1 MTGITRAI
9 TEGLVTREELFITSK
24 LWNTYHRKENVPS
37 AAAKSLKDL
46 NIEYFDLY
54 LIHFPIC
61 LRFVPFEVRYPPSW
75 LYNDQDAN
83 PKIELENVPLSETW
97 TAMEELKERGIAKDI
112 GTLIF

>member
-1 MTGITRAI
+1 MR
-9 TEGLVTREELFITSK
+9 
-24 LWNTYHRKENVPS
+24 
-37 AAAKSLKDL
+37 DL

-75 LYNDQDAN
+75 VYNDQDEY
-83 PKIELENVPLSETW
+83 PKIELESVPLSETW

-112 GTLIF
+112 GISSLSLLISIILADLPLLSHTCYHPFARL